1 MHFHYIKKHY
11 FCLFKIKTIMKV
23 LVVEDEFEL
32 LNTTCE
38 YLQKEEF
45 ICESAATY
53 FEAEDKLITYKYDI
67 VILDI
72 NLPDGNGLDLL
83 KLIKEKTPETGVLI
97 VSAKDSLDDK
107 LKGLDLGADDY
118 ITKPF
123 HLAELNSRVNSLIR
137 RKKFRGSKNIV
148 FNEIEIDPE
157 AITVM
162 ANKKILD
169 LTKKE
174 YHLLLYFITNKNRV
188 LTKEAIAE
196 HLWGDNI
203 DLVDNFDFIYT
214 HMRNL
219 RKKMKKN
226 GANDY
231 LQTIYGLG
239 YKFGE

>member
-1 MHFHYIKKHY
+1 M
-11 FCLFKIKTIMKV
+11 KILI
-23 LVVEDEFEL
+23 VEDEIEL
-32 LNTTCE
+32 LNTTLE
-38 YLQKEEF
+38 YLQKEDF
-45 ICESAATY
+45 VCESAASY

-83 KLIKEKTPETGVLI
+83 NLIKEKAPEMGVLI
-97 VSAKDSLDDK
+97 VSAKNSLDDK

-137 RKKFRGSKNIV
+137 RKKFAGSKNIV

-157 AITVM
+157 AITVT
-162 ANKKILD
+162 ANNKALD

-174 YHLLLYFITNKNRV
+174 YYLLLYFITNKNRV

-219 RKKMKKN
+219 RKKLKKN
-226 GANDY
+226 GATDY

>member
-1 MHFHYIKKHY
+1 
-11 FCLFKIKTIMKV
+11 MKL
-23 LVVEDEFEL
+23 LVVEDELEL
-32 LNTTCE
+32 LDSICG
-38 YLQKEEF
+38 YLQKEDYVV
-45 ICESAATY
+45 ESAATF
-53 FEAEDKLITYKYDI
+53 FEGEDKLISYRYDV

-83 KLIKEKTPETGVLI
+83 QIVKDRYPETGVLI

-107 LKGLDLGADDY
+107 LEGLDLGADDY

-123 HLAELNSRVNSLIR
+123 HLAELNSRVNSLLRR
-137 RKKFRGSKNIV
+137 RKFKGSKNIIYK
-148 FNEIEIDPE
+148 EIEIDPV
-157 AITVM
+157 AKRAL
-162 ANKKILD
+162 ANAKALD

-174 YHLLLYFITNKNRV
+174 YFLLLYFVTNKGRV

-203 DLVDNFDFIYT
+203 DMVDNFDFIYT

-219 RKKMKKN
+219 RKKLKKN

>member
-1 MHFHYIKKHY
+1 
-11 FCLFKIKTIMKV
+11 MK
-23 LVVEDEFEL
+23 LLIVEDEIEL
-32 LNTTCE
+32 LNSTCE
-38 YLQKEEF
+38 HLQKEDF
-45 ICESAATY
+45 ICETAPNF
-53 FEAEDKLITYKYDI
+53 FEAEDKLITYEYDV

-72 NLPDGNGLDLL
+72 NLPDGNGLELL
-83 KLIKEKTPETGVLI
+83 KLIKGKNSETGVLI
-97 VSAKDSLDDK
+97 VSAKNSLDDK

-123 HLAELNSRVNSLIR
+123 HLAELNSRVNSLLRR
-137 RKKFRGSKNIV
+137 RKYEGNKNII
-148 FNEIEIDPE
+148 FNEIEIDPD
-157 AITVM
+157 AKRAV
-162 ANKKILD
+162 ANGVTLD

-174 YHLLLYFITNKNRV
+174 YFLLLYFITNKNRV

-203 DLVDNFDFIYT
+203 DMVDNFDFIYT

-219 RKKMKKN
+219 RKKLKN
-226 GANDY
+226 SGATDY